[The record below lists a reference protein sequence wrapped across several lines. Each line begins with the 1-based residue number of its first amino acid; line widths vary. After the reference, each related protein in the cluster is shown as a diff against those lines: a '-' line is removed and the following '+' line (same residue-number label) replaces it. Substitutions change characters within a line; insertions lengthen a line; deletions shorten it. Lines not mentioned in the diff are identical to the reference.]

1 MNLSPMKDLKRR
13 EKTMEFAEML
23 AEKRNNKAID
33 EAETF
38 IEKIK
43 PRLIKAAEEGYAGF
57 NYKINVENENIQVY
71 KNQVFIDYLNEK
83 LGGVDCNFE
92 TRYTENLIFKGRGSN
107 DFYLNF
113 RWSTMVDDMKS
124 NKIQKGN

>member
-1 MNLSPMKDLKRR
+1 
-13 EKTMEFAEML
+13 MEFAEML

-57 NYKINVENENIQVY
+57 NYKINAENENIQVY

-83 LGGVDCNFE
+83 LGGVICEFE
-92 TRYTENLIFKGRGSN
+92 TRYIENSIFKGRGWN

-113 RWSTMVDDMKS
+113 RWSTVVE
-124 NKIQKGN
+124 